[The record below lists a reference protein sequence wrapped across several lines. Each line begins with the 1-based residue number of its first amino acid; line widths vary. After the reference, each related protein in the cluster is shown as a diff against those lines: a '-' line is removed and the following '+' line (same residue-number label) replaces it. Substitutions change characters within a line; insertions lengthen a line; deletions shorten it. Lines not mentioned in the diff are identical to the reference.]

1 MRACVRYPECFLLFS
16 STGAQDARYGARA
29 LACLQHP
36 NEAHGVAQPC
46 PRGFAPVLTGAIWA
60 AAAELLPAVRQ
71 LADRYDAQ
79 GTRRRS
85 TGKGTKAPL
94 SAIHRRSFPSLKAG
108 YTVDAHIEALVDEGD
123 VASSFVPGHCS
134 RRKAPRTAKYISL
147 HLSYRRPGVQPSP
160 SLGEIVL
167 DFGTCEV
174 MNNMQY
180 IIWRYDSPAMGD
192 LDADEAEL
200 ICAAQIAD
208 FLSLPA
214 RVVAPPWMRH
224 MGWAGEL
231 VEEVD

>member
-1 MRACVRYPECFLLFS
+1 MPAASKR
-16 STGAQDARYGARA
+16 GA
-29 LACLQHP
+29 
-36 NEAHGVAQPC
+36 
-46 PRGFAPVLTGAIWA
+46 
-60 AAAELLPAVRQ
+60 
-71 LADRYDAQ
+71 
-79 GTRRRS
+79 RRRS
-85 TGKGTKAPL
+85 AVSTRLRSCPNRRHLGGCCGAAAGGATTGRQIRRSGHP
-94 SAIHRRSFPSLKAG
+94 SAIHRERNEGAAVAALNRRSFPSLKAG
-108 YTVDAHIEALVDEGD
+108 YTVDAHIKALVDEGD

-147 HLSYRRPGVQPSP
+147 HLSYRRPGVQPLP
-160 SLGEIVL
+160 SLSEIVL

-180 IIWRYDSPAMGD
+180 VIWRYDSPAMGV

>member
-1 MRACVRYPECFLLFS
+1 MCKVFLFS
-16 STGAQDARYGARA
+16 FIFLDGRLTRGMEHARA
-29 LACLQHP
+29 RSRCPACLQHP

-71 LADRYDAQ
+71 RADRYDAQ
-79 GTRRRS
+79 GTRRQS
-85 TGKGTKAPL
+85 TGKETKAPL

-108 YTVDAHIEALVDEGD
+108 YTVDALIEALVDEGD

-160 SLGEIVL
+160 SLSEIVL

-174 MNNMQY
+174 MNNMQ
-180 IIWRYDSPAMGD
+180 
-192 LDADEAEL
+192 L
-200 ICAAQIAD
+200 
-208 FLSLPA
+208 
-214 RVVAPPWMRH
+214 RH
-224 MGWAGEL
+224 MAL
-231 VEEVD
+231 

>member
-1 MRACVRYPECFLLFS
+1 MCKEWRACFLLFS
-16 STGAQDARYGARA
+16 STGARRARSRCP
-29 LACLQHP
+29 ACLQHP

-108 YTVDAHIEALVDEGD
+108 YTVDAHIEALVDERD

-134 RRKAPRTAKYISL
+134 RRKAPPSTLAFISPTAG
-147 HLSYRRPGVQPSP
+147 R
-160 SLGEIVL
+160 E
-167 DFGTCEV
+167 C
-174 MNNMQY
+174 N
-180 IIWRYDSPAMGD
+180 
-192 LDADEAEL
+192 
-200 ICAAQIAD
+200 
-208 FLSLPA
+208 
-214 RVVAPPWMRH
+214 RH
-224 MGWAGEL
+224 Q
-231 VEEVD
+231 

>member
-1 MRACVRYPECFLLFS
+1 MFSFIPSGRSTRGMRH
-16 STGAQDARYGARA
+16 RA
-29 LACLQHP
+29 LPGMPA
-36 NEAHGVAQPC
+36 ASK
-46 PRGFAPVLTGAIWA
+46 RGA
-60 AAAELLPAVRQ
+60 
-71 LADRYDAQ
+71 
-79 GTRRRS
+79 RRRS
-85 TGKGTKAPL
+85 AVSTRLRSCPNRRHLGGCCGAAAGGATTGRQIRRSGHP
-94 SAIHRRSFPSLKAG
+94 SAIHRERNEGAAVGDSPPLVPVSQSWLHRRC
-108 YTVDAHIEALVDEGD
+108 AHRGARGRGRRRLLFRTGALFTPEG
-123 VASSFVPGHCS
+123 
-134 RRKAPRTAKYISL
+134 TAKYISL
-147 HLSYRRPGVQPSP
+147 HLSYRRPGVQPLP
-160 SLGEIVL
+160 SLSEIVL

-180 IIWRYDSPAMGD
+180 VIWRYDSPAMGV